1 MIYYKKVMKMRKKY
15 IISEENAAE
24 IRAYREKVTDK
35 YLDRR
40 LYAVQLLG
48 EGMKPKDIAEKL
60 DADKRQISRW
70 ASQFCTG
77 KGINGL
83 VPKVGGRIRENMSF
97 EEETALL
104 EQFKAK
110 AEQGQIVETREIK
123 EAYDK
128 AIGHKSGSGQIYVV
142 LHRHGWIK
150 KMPRSKHP
158 QKASDEAIEDSKKL

>member
-1 MIYYKKVMKMRKKY
+1 MSKKY
-15 IISEENAAE
+15 IISAEEAEE
-24 IRAYREKVTDK
+24 IRAYRESVTDK

-70 ASQFCTG
+70 ASQFCNG
-77 KGINGL
+77 GGIKGL
-83 VPKVGGRIRENMSF
+83 VPKTGGRLHENMSF
-97 EEETALL
+97 EEEAALL

-110 AEQGQIVETREIK
+110 AEKGQLVETGEIK

-128 AIGHKSGSGQIYVV
+128 AVGHKSGSGQIYFV
-142 LHRHGWIK
+142 LHRHGWSK

-158 QKASDEAIEDSKKL
+158 QKASDEAIDASKKLKQK

>member
-1 MIYYKKVMKMRKKY
+1 MSKKY
-15 IISEENAAE
+15 IISAEEAEE
-24 IRAYREKVTDK
+24 IRAYRESVTDK

-70 ASQFCTG
+70 AAQFCNG
-77 KGINGL
+77 GGIKGLI
-83 VPKVGGRIRENMSF
+83 PKVGGRIRENMSF
-97 EEETALL
+97 EEEAALL

-110 AEQGQIVETREIK
+110 AEKGQLVETGEIK

-128 AIGHKSGSGQIYVV
+128 AIGHKSGSGQIYFV
-142 LHRHGWIK
+142 LHRHGWSK

-158 QKASDEAIEDSKKL
+158 QKASDEAIEASKKLKQQ